1 MEVLESK
8 REPIEALLRAREITP
23 TQQRVQIAAVLMA
36 RPQHLSAEQVLELV
50 NARDAT
56 TSRATIYNTLNLFV
70 ERGLVREVIVDPERV
85 FYDSNLAP
93 HHHYYDVE
101 SGALSD
107 IDATEVRVEGLP
119 DLPEG
124 VVAERTDIIVR
135 IRRRTD

>member
-8 REPIEALLRAREITP
+8 REPIEALLREHGILP

-50 NARDAT
+50 NARDAA

-70 ERGLVREVIVDPERV
+70 ERGLIREVIVDPERA
-85 FYDSNLAP
+85 FYDSNVTP

-101 SGALSD
+101 SGALFD
-107 IDATEVRVEGLP
+107 IDATDVRVEGLP
-119 DLPEG
+119 GLPEG
-124 VVAERTDIIVR
+124 MVAERTDIIVR
-135 IRRRTD
+135 IRRRIE